1 MDITDG
7 AEQLQGLYW
16 TKAEEGLS
24 GGLSCRGPQCV
35 SLVADLVM
43 LPHFLAN

>member
-7 AEQLQGLYW
+7 AEQLQGVYW